1 MILSSTLRGIT
12 NNSQSIIYSSLSLD
26 ECIMN
31 CDWGVYKNKTKS
43 RNNFPVNVLNEN
55 MFPPTVNVLQD
66 ILLTGFMLNFN
77 LFSTL
82 ITGFWITSDLL
93 GSLSRKQTP
102 RKL

>member
-43 RNNFPVNVLNEN
+43 RHNFPVLSEN
-55 MFPPTVNVLQD
+55 MFPPTINVLED
-66 ILLTGFMLNFN
+66 ILLTGFMLNFI

-82 ITGFWITSDLL
+82 ITAFWITSDL
-93 GSLSRKQTP
+93 RIAT
-102 RKL
+102 

>member
-43 RNNFPVNVLNEN
+43 RHNFPVLSEN
-55 MFPPTVNVLQD
+55 MFPPTINVLED

-82 ITGFWITSDLL
+82 ITAFWITSDL
-93 GSLSRKQTP
+93 RIAT
-102 RKL
+102 